1 MKENILNSVFFF
13 SFRFVLEW
21 TTEEKKPKK
30 EKEKCVPAGILSELE
45 NVNSMLR
52 SETERAEDTTYAR
65 AETEKPNK
73 FPQEEGA
80 HHSIPLII
88 LFIFWVGKNVFEAEW
103 VSMMKRN
110 KNCSVV
116 IDLRDAA
123 SVRLEN
129 VKDIEMSNYAIDFE

>member
-1 MKENILNSVFFF
+1 MKENILNSAFF
-13 SFRFVLEW
+13 SVRFVLEW

-52 SETERAEDTTYAR
+52 SETERAKDSTYVQ

-88 LFIFWVGKNVFEAEW
+88 LFFWLEKMCLKQNGFRWWNGTK
-103 VSMMKRN
+103 
-110 KNCSVV
+110 
-116 IDLRDAA
+116 I
-123 SVRLEN
+123 VR
-129 VKDIEMSNYAIDFE
+129 

>member
-1 MKENILNSVFFF
+1 M
-13 SFRFVLEW
+13 
-21 TTEEKKPKK
+21 
-30 EKEKCVPAGILSELE
+30 
-45 NVNSMLR
+45 NSMLC
-52 SETERAEDTTYAR
+52 SETERAEDSTYVQ

-88 LFIFWVGKNVFEAEW
+88 LFFLAGKNVFEAEW

-116 IDLRDAA
+116 IDLRNAA

-129 VKDIEMSNYAIDFE
+129 VKDIETSNYASDFEFKKMYRRIEMAQFSCLGGTGG